1 MAYMGAMLIGMVT
14 GGIMMAVLGTITL
27 VLCIAVF
34 IDSRRHGMKTG
45 WWIVAVLICSVYTIV
60 PYVAV
65 RVKKARRKCPVCL
78 SKVGENDSYC
88 ESCGTQLKEIND
100 ARVAKIFIV
109 ALWIASVIAMIASEL
124 ITAFTH

>member
-1 MAYMGAMLIGMVT
+1 MAYMGAMLIGMIT

-45 WWIVAVLICSVYTIV
+45 WWIVATLICNFYTVV

-65 RVKKARRKCPVCL
+65 RVKKARRKCPACS
-78 SKVGENDSYC
+78 SKAGENDSYC
-88 ESCGTQLKEIND
+88 ESCGSQLKEVND
-100 ARVAKIFIV
+100 AKVAKIFIV
-109 ALWIASVIAMIASEL
+109 VFWLASVIAMIVSEL
-124 ITAFTH
+124 ITALTH